1 MDLQIENT
9 LPKLYL
15 LTGEERKDFEQALTV
30 YINGLIQYR
39 FNQLVQL
46 LYRLD
51 VDEEQLK
58 TLLKTYE
65 KENAGSI
72 IAHLIIKRQLEKL
85 ESRNKQTRRE
95 DIPEEDRW

>member
-9 LPKLYL
+9 LPKLHL
-15 LTGEERKDFEQALTV
+15 LTGEERKTFEQALAV
-30 YINGLIQYR
+30 YVNGLIQNR

-46 LYRLD
+46 LYQLD
-51 VDEEQLK
+51 VDEQQLR
-58 TLLKTYE
+58 TLLTTYE

-72 IAHLIIKRQLEKL
+72 IAELIIKRQLEKL
-85 ESRNKQTRRE
+85 ESRKKQTPRE